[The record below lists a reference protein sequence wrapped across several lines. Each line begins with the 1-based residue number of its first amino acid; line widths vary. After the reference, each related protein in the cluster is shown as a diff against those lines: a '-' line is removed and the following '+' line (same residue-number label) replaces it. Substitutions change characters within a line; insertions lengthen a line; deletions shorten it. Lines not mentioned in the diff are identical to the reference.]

1 MPIVEAHILAGYGAE
16 EKSRL
21 AKALTDAVRL
31 VVPAP
36 DEAITVL
43 LSEHAPDAYMRGGI
57 ARTPA
62 PALPDPIRI
71 VTDYLAAMEA
81 RNLAAAQ
88 AMLGADFQMTFP
100 GTAPM
105 TQISELI
112 AWAKDRYQF
121 VEKTTHGIEALHA
134 EGVSV
139 VYTRGTLAGRW
150 PDGTPFAGIRF
161 IDRFELTGGKIT
173 RQEVWNDIAE
183 VRPR

>member
-1 MPIVEAHILAGYGAE
+1 MPIVEAHILAGYGAD

-62 PALPDPIRI
+62 PALPDPIDI
-71 VTDYLAAMEA
+71 VTTYLTAMEA
-81 RNLAAAQ
+81 RDIATAQ
-88 AMLGADFQMTFP
+88 AMLGEGFTMTFP
-100 GTAPM
+100 GTKPM
-105 TQISELI
+105 TEISELI

-121 VEKTTHGIEALHA
+121 VEKTTHAMETLHA
-134 EGVSV
+134 HGVSV

-161 IDRFELTGGKIT
+161 IDRFELAGGKIT
-173 RQEVWNDIAE
+173 RQDVWNDIAE
-183 VRPR
+183 MRPQ